1 MSNVFGPHWC
11 HTNMVLV
18 HSSLTKTLLTQDWSV
33 AKIIHRFKRMN
44 TNGLHLIYCIYIHL
58 LSPCEAN
65 FSPLKPYIQQ
75 LVVATNETTRL
86 PEDWLRWTGA
96 RQRRYTAQ
104 ERDAWRRRAARRA
117 EQRKREEERAE
128 SQVGGCGSKLH
139 IRCVYDR

>member
-1 MSNVFGPHWC
+1 
-11 HTNMVLV
+11 MVLV

-117 EQRKREEERAE
+117 EQRKREERAE
-128 SQVGGCGSKLH
+128 SQVGGCGSTMNTMRVLIQIFVEKH
-139 IRCVYDR
+139 KV